1 MAAAGAPW
9 GRSVWDILSGR
20 CLLVTLVTP
29 ALSSLLHLLPRSE
42 HRLQSAKPPDMLF
55 PLHDVPFAPIA
66 LQLTCRVLSKAA
78 NPSRSPGY

>member
-1 MAAAGAPW
+1 MGTIRL
-9 GRSVWDILSGR
+9 GHIKRKMLISHTGYSCSILI
-20 CLLVTLVTP
+20 
-29 ALSSLLHLLPRSE
+29 LHLLPRSE

-66 LQLTCRVLSKAA
+66 LQLPCRVLSKAA